1 MTESIFTP
9 KSRILVAPMDW
20 GLGHA
25 TRCIPLI
32 RYLLQQG
39 CDVWLAGEG
48 NIAALLRTEFPA
60 LPLLALPGYN
70 IHYGRSKWDLLGK
83 MALQIPKIL
92 SRIEQENEWLQ
103 GAVAE
108 HGFDGVISD
117 NRFGLYH
124 EASYS
129 VFMTHQLL
137 IKAPFGSFGEGMM
150 QRLNYDLIE
159 QFDECWVPD
168 TPGQPSL
175 AGMLSHPEKLP
186 TLPTTYIGPLSRFH
200 RSATE
205 VSPKHLLV
213 VLSGPEPQRTI
224 LEELLLEQL
233 KAYEGPVLVVRA
245 LPGGSEESVV
255 TDNLTIVNHLD
266 ANALEKAMQEASLV
280 ISRCGYSTVMDL
292 VALGKRSILIPTPG
306 QTEQEYL
313 AAHLMEQGLALCAA
327 QDEFELLPLL
337 QLAESFPYQTT
348 AFDTQGLMQGAVD
361 QMLAKVRERKLAV
374 RPDAA
379 HNSSI
384 VSNE

>member
-1 MTESIFTP
+1 
-9 KSRILVAPMDW
+9 MDW

-32 RYLLQQG
+32 RYLVQQD
-39 CDVWLAGEG
+39 CEVWLAGEG
-48 NIAALLRTEFPA
+48 KIAALLRTEFPA
-60 LPLLALPGYN
+60 LPLLSLPGYN
-70 IHYGRSKWDLLGK
+70 IEYGRSKWSLLGK

-103 GAVAE
+103 QAVVE
-108 HGFDGVISD
+108 HSFDVVISD

-124 EASYS
+124 EAAYS

-137 IKAPFGSFGEGMM
+137 IKAAFGSFGEGMM
-150 QRLNYDLIE
+150 QRLNYDFIE

-168 TPGQPSL
+168 TAGLPSL
-175 AGMLSHPEKLP
+175 AGVLSHPDKLP
-186 TLPTTYIGPLSRFH
+186 ALPTTYIGPLSRFH
-200 RSATE
+200 KAPME

-233 KAYEGPVLVVRA
+233 KEYSGPVLVVRA
-245 LPGGSEESVV
+245 LPGGSEESVE

-266 ANALEKAMQEASLV
+266 AKGLEKAMQEASLV

-313 AAHLMEQGLALCAA
+313 ATHLMEQGLALCAT
-327 QDEFELLPLL
+327 QDEFQLLPLL
-337 QLAESFPYQTT
+337 QLAESFPYQRAT
-348 AFDTQGLMQGAVD
+348 FDTQGLMEAAID
-361 QMLAKVRERKLAV
+361 QMLAKVRERK
-374 RPDAA
+374 AA
-379 HNSSI
+379 HTPNP
-384 VSNE
+384 